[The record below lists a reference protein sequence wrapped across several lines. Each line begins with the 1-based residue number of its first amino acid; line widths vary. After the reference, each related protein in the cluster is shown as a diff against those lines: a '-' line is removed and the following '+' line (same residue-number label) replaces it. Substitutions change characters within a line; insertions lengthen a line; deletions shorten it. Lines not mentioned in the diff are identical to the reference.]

1 MIDNLIRQI
10 NTDWK
15 EELLTQVQQEYFIE
29 LNNFLK
35 NQNELETYP
44 KRENIFKA
52 FELCSLKDLKVVIL
66 GQDPYHGEGQAHGLS
81 FSVTTGMKIPPSLRN
96 IYKELETDL
105 NIKAPNHGCLESW
118 AKQGVLLLNNVLTVE
133 KSKAGAHQKKG
144 WEQFTEFV
152 MRTINE
158 KKDNI
163 VFILWGG
170 PAQKKA
176 KLLDDKRH
184 FLLMSPHPSPLSSY
198 RGFFGSR
205 PFSKCNEFL
214 KSKELKTIDW
224 KIT

>member
-15 EELLTQVQQEYFIE
+15 EELLTQVQQEYFIN
-29 LNNFLK
+29 LNKFLK

-44 KRENIFKA
+44 KKENIFKA

-66 GQDPYHGEGQAHGLS
+66 GQDPYHGQDQAHGLS

>member
-1 MIDNLIRQI
+1 MIDSLIRQI

-15 EELLTQVQQEYFIE
+15 EELLTQVQQEYFIN

-35 NQNELETYP
+35 NQSELETYP